1 MHGITVFLKQ
11 EPKKESNRKKT
22 IYSNDSLKERENK
35 KDVKRIK
42 ASNYND
48 ELGRKN
54 LNNSDEKQWVTASYI
69 VFSEWLL
76 NCFYSQ
82 STGENSNYKK
92 EFEVGKHLAAE
103 KHFVGAVKCF
113 RNSLVM
119 LEDKLGDKY
128 APYRILVLIEVSR
141 VLEKVKATNNWG
153 K

>member
-42 ASNYND
+42 ASNYNE

-69 VFSEWLL
+69 VFSE
-76 NCFYSQ
+76 
-82 STGENSNYKK
+82 
-92 EFEVGKHLAAE
+92 
-103 KHFVGAVKCF
+103 
-113 RNSLVM
+113 
-119 LEDKLGDKY
+119 
-128 APYRILVLIEVSR
+128 
-141 VLEKVKATNNWG
+141 
-153 K
+153 